1 MDYYNKT
8 NNVPKSYF
16 FINTMLS
23 YFPDINS
30 IFGIFFYTFIL
41 YILGVLVKIIFAKP
55 FNYYEDNEEDNNNTK
70 YDEDFQKR
78 LEEKRKQKAKEAEKL
93 LNKIK

>member
-1 MDYYNKT
+1 MDYYNKS

-16 FINTMLS
+16 IINTMLS

-30 IFGIFFYTFIL
+30 IFGILFYTFIL
-41 YILGVLVKIIFAKP
+41 YILGVLVKILFAKP
-55 FNYYEDNEEDNNNTK
+55 FNYYDDNEEDNNTK
-70 YDEDFQKR
+70 YDEDFKKR